1 MKKMNNEV
9 IGINITM
16 RPINKDKKW
25 IKFIENLVSINH
37 DKGYAFLYEYYE
49 LDGLIHLHERFE
61 NLEAYKK
68 HFGFFSA
75 EVADKFLSMFE
86 LVTLDVYGEVD
97 METETNLAKNEVN
110 MEKTGESTNNGYLRI
125 HSAGVGSVTV
135 GNANQNITGW
145 VLAFGR
151 KT

>member
-1 MKKMNNEV
+1 MNNEV

-16 RPINKDKKW
+16 RPISRDKAW
-25 IKFIENLVSINH
+25 IEFIENLVSINR

-61 NLEAYKK
+61 NLEAYRK

-86 LVTLDVYGEVD
+86 LVNLDVYGEVD
-97 METETNLAKNEVN
+97 KETESNLAE
-110 MEKTGESTNNGYLRI
+110 M
-125 HSAGVGSVTV
+125 
-135 GNANQNITGW
+135 NANFYSTIARYR
-145 VLAFGR
+145 L
-151 KT
+151 